1 MKKVICLAFAIGIF
15 VISCKKDNNTNG
27 NNINSSISISDKIKL
42 ISENYRAS
50 MIKELYQ
57 FSNVPYEGEE
67 DPPPPPE
74 PPKLEEKS
82 PEADRVIAA
91 DVVGGLAGG
100 MLGPLGAFLGALAAS
115 SYDITQQINLVI
127 PVGNSD
133 TKDSNGNNPLNQFDY
148 YGSSHNDFVKNF
160 CLNYTGIAYDM
171 TNYYEL
177 NNDVMTMYPS
187 VFGELN
193 YSDSLALV
201 TYNYITHYENTIS
214 NVVYS
219 ENYFNDIFDNAFNME
234 YITEV
239 EKNVMSIYLNELTS
253 LAYQYN
259 ITTANN
265 FSYLCE
271 NEIANSEE
279 LNEQSKTKLLIA
291 MAIARSSNALYYG
304 L

>member
-148 YGSSHNDFVKNF
+148 YGSSHNDFVQNF